1 MNRRHARL
9 PGTVITRP
17 ALPRTIQR
25 TTRIHPLTALAGP
38 LPPRARAGIRADR
51 TPRATHP
58 PIGSSPRHISSVPI
72 PPTAP
77 DVPPRDGHQSGR
89 GTPALARRRLGAAY
103 PPPAGGRSPRRK
115 APEGRRPDPV
125 SPTTRRQ
132 ITAIARELL
141 ASMPPAFRA
150 AMRQSR
156 CCGTRRR
163 HSS

>member
-103 PPPAGGRSPRRK
+103 PPPAESTRGPTAGSRKPDYPAPDHRYSPR
-115 APEGRRPDPV
+115 
-125 SPTTRRQ
+125 TTREHAASVQGRD
-132 ITAIARELL
+132 AAKPLL
-141 ASMPPAFRA
+141 WNPKKAFLLGQA
-150 AMRQSR
+150 N
-156 CCGTRRR
+156 
-163 HSS
+163 